1 MSNSNNKL
9 LIENIYTNIVKTS
22 RNKTF
27 FLDLN
32 VDDTVEGRFDVI
44 ILHSFIFFNFFIYKD
59 NEKSKLPQM
68 LFDHM
73 FLDFD
78 SNLRE
83 MGFGDIAVNKRMKQ
97 FIKAFYGRISNYSKS
112 ISELTE
118 QNRDSLLK
126 ETILRNIYKDKETPI
141 EYINFWSRYIIN
153 NINYLNKKS
162 LKQNI
167 DNFFIF
173 KNDIQWNKI
182 IL

>member
-27 FLDLN
+27 FLEFN

-44 ILHSFIFFNFFIYKD
+44 ILHSFIIFNFFIHTD

-68 LFDHM
+68 LFDYM

-78 SNLRE
+78 SSLRE

-112 ISELTE
+112 ISEFTE
-118 QNRDSLLK
+118 QNKDSLLK
-126 ETILRNIYKDKETPI
+126 ETILRNIYKDKETPT
-141 EYINFWSRYIIN
+141 EYINFWFQYIIDNIDFMN
-153 NINYLNKKS
+153 NKS

-173 KNDIQWNKI
+173 KSDM
-182 IL
+182 